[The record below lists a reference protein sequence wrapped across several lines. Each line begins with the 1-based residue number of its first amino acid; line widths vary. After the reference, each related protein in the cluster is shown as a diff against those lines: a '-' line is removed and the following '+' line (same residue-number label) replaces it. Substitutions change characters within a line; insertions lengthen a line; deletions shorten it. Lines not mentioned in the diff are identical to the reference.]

1 MMNTFKE
8 MTDPS
13 FTKSQLKNKYD
24 GIKKN
29 WRVWKKLVVKTDVGL
44 KNEIETID
52 ANNEQGILKTQVSFK
67 NFILL
72 TFNCYYQ

>member
-1 MMNTFKE
+1 MNTFKK

-29 WRVWKKLVVKTDVGL
+29 WRV
-44 KNEIETID
+44 
-52 ANNEQGILKTQVSFK
+52 
-67 NFILL
+67 
-72 TFNCYYQ
+72 